1 MPFCS
6 ASATWYRRRW
16 STRTAGWSDL
26 FGGGLATAAVAETA
40 DAAFELEA
48 GDVCWIF
55 VVGYDGLVSD
65 YELWL
70 E

>member
-1 MPFCS
+1 VLCP
-6 ASATWYRRRW
+6 
-16 STRTAGWSDL
+16 RTAGWSDL